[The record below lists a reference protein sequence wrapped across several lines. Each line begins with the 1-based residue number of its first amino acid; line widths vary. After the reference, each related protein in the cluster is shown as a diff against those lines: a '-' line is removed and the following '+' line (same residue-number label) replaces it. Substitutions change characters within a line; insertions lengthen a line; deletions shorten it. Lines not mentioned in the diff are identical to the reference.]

1 MDDQKWMIQFVA
13 ARWRTGLPLERE
25 GLSLEVGVGEA
36 WMYVGFVG
44 GTSYL
49 NKNCSTFRKGRQPT
63 VSTTDA
69 EK

>member
-1 MDDQKWMIQFVA
+1 M
-13 ARWRTGLPLERE
+13 GLPLDRA
-25 GLSLEVGVGEA
+25 GLSLEVGVGGARMYVGFMGVGGA
-36 WMYVGFVG
+36 WMYVGFMG

-49 NKNCSTFRKGRQPT
+49 NKNCSAFRKGRQPA